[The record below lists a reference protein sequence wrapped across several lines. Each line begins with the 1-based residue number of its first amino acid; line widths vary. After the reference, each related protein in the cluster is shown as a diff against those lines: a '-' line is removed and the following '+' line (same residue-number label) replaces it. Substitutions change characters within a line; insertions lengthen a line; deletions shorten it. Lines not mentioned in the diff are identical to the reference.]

1 MKNTNQIIRI
11 TPATMQDLLCVLRT
25 TWTMLEE
32 PEGWTEEDQTDLSE
46 NIGSVIAA
54 LNEEGYA

>member
-1 MKNTNQIIRI
+1 MKNANRIIRI
-11 TPATMQDLLCVLRT
+11 TPATMQDVLCVLHM

-32 PEGWTEEDQTDLSE
+32 PEGWTEEGRADLSE
-46 NIGSVIAA
+46 NIDSVIAA

>member
-1 MKNTNQIIRI
+1 MKHTNQIIRI
-11 TPATMQDLLCVLRT
+11 TPATMQNVLCVLHT

-32 PEGWTEEDQTDLSE
+32 PEGWTEEDQADLSE

>member
-1 MKNTNQIIRI
+1 MKHTNQIIRI

-32 PEGWTEEDQTDLSE
+32 PEGWSKDERADLSE
-46 NIGSVIAA
+46 DIGSVIAA
-54 LNEEGYA
+54 LDEEGYA

>member
-1 MKNTNQIIRI
+1 MKHTNQIIRI
-11 TPATMQDLLCVLRT
+11 TPATMQDLLCVLHT

-46 NIGSVIAA
+46 NISSLIAT

>member
-1 MKNTNQIIRI
+1 MKNANRIIRI
-11 TPATMQDLLCVLRT
+11 TPATMQDLLCVLHM

-32 PEGWTEEDQTDLSE
+32 PEGWTEEAQDDLSE

>member
-1 MKNTNQIIRI
+1 MKNANQIIRI
-11 TPATMQDLLCVLRT
+11 TPATMQDLLCVLHT

-32 PEGWTEEDQTDLSE
+32 PEGWTKDERADLSE

>member
-1 MKNTNQIIRI
+1 MKNANRIIRI
-11 TPATMQDLLCVLRT
+11 TPATMQDVLCVLHM

-32 PEGWTEEDQTDLSE
+32 PKGWTEEGRADLSE
-46 NIGSVIAA
+46 NIDSVIAA